1 MDGTLDLDDWRR
13 RVALLYLSDPAEGE
27 EGAAAFRRGRG
38 GRAGRRH
45 RRRGRHRPLPAGRAA
60 GHALRRPHPVL
71 DPRLRGRAVPP
82 LPGRDRRGGDVRGR
96 ALPDRHHQ
104 GDLGPGPGPPGRPGG
119 AGLQLRLQPLVCL
132 QRPLGVPAGP
142 AREPPR
148 GGGPGRGAGLPRPGL
163 IPSASAGGYSS
174 SLPSWLAHSSRAAEP
189 TASSMQRPK
198 SLKSLT
204 WVANQVPM
212 LIVRKTP
219 TSRAMPPVTSPAT
232 AWPRLSASPRLARMR
247 PRMPNSTASRPRNAP
262 RGENSRS
269 TTSVRATTPS
279 TSAVVP
285 MPLRRGRAAAWP
297 GGG

>member
-104 GDLGPGPGPPGRPGG
+104 GDLGPGPGSWPTPTRSDPIRPGW
-119 AGLQLRLQPLVCL
+119 
-132 QRPLGVPAGP
+132 
-142 AREPPR
+142 
-148 GGGPGRGAGLPRPGL
+148 
-163 IPSASAGGYSS
+163 GYSS

-198 SLKSLT
+198 LLKSLT

-212 LIVRKTP
+212 LMVRKTP

-269 TTSVRATTPS
+269 STSVRATTPR

-285 MPLRRGRAAAWP
+285 MPLRRGR
-297 GGG
+297 GGGGAGGGGAPARGRTGRCHE